1 MNWTGGSLTKSRNA
15 QSSVTATQK
24 KHFAKARKRLYHGQ
38 QPPLDLDFSTFEPHA
53 RITKRA
59 YDQQTSLHVRQ
70 SDRDGEEIQELLQ
83 DASNEDNSPPSKS
96 QFSDRRTCDGGSA
109 LLPGSATGSRHLDKK
124 DMTIPDED
132 EFEAKKKELLAMRDW
147 CGLEST
153 RPVRMTFEDP
163 ADRNMIGRRRRVDKL
178 ASTEKRQHRH
188 QLWRSCQRS
197 PQSSQQSPCIRSD
210 GVSEIERGRI
220 FGKTTSH
227 PTPQHQPEKASA

>member
-24 KHFAKARKRLYHGQ
+24 KHFAKVRKRLYHGL

-59 YDQQTSLHVRQ
+59 PDQPTLLHVEQ
-70 SDRDGEEIQELLQ
+70 PNSDGEETQKLLQ
-83 DASNEDNSPPSKS
+83 DAPNKDNRTPSKS
-96 QFSDRRTCDGGSA
+96 RCSDHHSCDDGSP

-124 DMTIPDED
+124 GMAISDED
-132 EFEAKKKELLAMRDW
+132 EFEAKKKELFAMRDW

-163 ADRNMIGRRRRVDKL
+163 ADRDMIGRRRRVDQS
-178 ASTEKRQHRH
+178 ASTEKRRHRH
-188 QLWRSCQRS
+188 QLRRSCRRP
-197 PQSSQQSPCIRSD
+197 PQSSQQSPCNRSD
-210 GVSEIERGRI
+210 GFFELEPGRN
-220 FGKTTSH
+220 FGRTS
-227 PTPQHQPEKASA
+227 QQPDPNQKGKCL